1 MITDSC
7 ERGEWDVLQAASG
20 EFTVFSGDG
29 YSVTLAPSGAIVG
42 YSAIHRD
49 RCWHQVRAGIRSRVS
64 RKRGIRPNTDR
75 DRSASG
81 VPTAEAISGL
91 EPGMAFFGRVES
103 VASFGFFVEID
114 GVVGLLHRSQIGD
127 TANLPELNDVI
138 RVVVDNVDLERMRV
152 ALIPAPPSGN
162 HSPL

>member
-1 MITDSC
+1 
-7 ERGEWDVLQAASG
+7 
-20 EFTVFSGDG
+20 
-29 YSVTLAPSGAIVG
+29 
-42 YSAIHRD
+42 
-49 RCWHQVRAGIRSRVS
+49 
-64 RKRGIRPNTDR
+64 
-75 DRSASG
+75 
-81 VPTAEAISGL
+81 
-91 EPGMAFFGRVES
+91 MAFFGRVES